1 MNWLD
6 FVLIAILVI
15 AALFGMRVGLIGA
28 AFNAAGIY
36 IGWLLAGQYSDDVGN
51 IFADSVS
58 NDTLVTVISYV
69 IIIVVAVA
77 VSNFVGKIV
86 KPLLTVFT
94 LGLSSM
100 VDKLGGLALGL
111 LLGIAISGAVV
122 IGLSRLTYNFDTDVI
137 TSVIPGGV
145 AETVAEVQAQL
156 DTLDKVED
164 VREQLESGLTEST
177 LVPIFIDITDAIP
190 ANALGLIPDD
200 FKVALDFLEISIE

>member
-15 AALFGMRVGLIGA
+15 GALFGMRVGLIGA

-36 IGWLLAGQYSDDVGN
+36 IGSLLAGQYSDDVGN

-111 LLGIAISGAVV
+111 LLGIAIAGAVV

-137 TSVIPGGV
+137 TNAIPSGV
-145 AETVAEVQAQL
+145 VDQVDKVQAQL
-156 DTLDKVED
+156 AQVED
-164 VREQLESGLTEST
+164 VREQLEKGLTESQ

-190 ANALGLIPDD
+190 ANTLGFIPDD
-200 FKVALDFLEISIE
+200 FKVALDFLEVSIE